1 MATAVHPPQV
11 RRNLSLEC
19 AGVCCLDAVPRDL
32 CACALPTRPSP
43 ALWLLRLS
51 SLKHSVG
58 RLPWGGL
65 ELGSVDLALA
75 AAPHTSLSRRC
86 AATAALGQAPP
97 PTTPSLCCGTLLL
110 SPSPA
115 APPRLLL
122 LSCGERPASPLSA
135 RRPALHPRA
144 LPVRRA
150 RLCALLGLGGGTPSA
165 YDSVSLAVALSA
177 PRPTRLSPPLS
188 CGERAAPSLSARRSP
203 PQRSRAAVFARC
215 LGVWRDTLLPTITS
229 YLSLAAGP
237 SPLSRDR

>member
-1 MATAVHPPQV
+1 MGGFSWRGVDASPPHPVLTTAAPRAPRRRVVSLAAPSTSPAARSHSRANASRASQVDRPRSSRRPTATQNKKSQRSIHDGDGRASSPGATKP
-11 RRNLSLEC
+11 SLEC

-51 SLKHSVG
+51 SLKLSVG

-65 ELGSVDLALA
+65 ELGSVGLALA
-75 AAPHTSLSRRC
+75 AAPDASLSRRC

-135 RRPALHPRA
+135 RRPSLHPARA
-144 LPVRRA
+144 
-150 RLCALLGLGGGTPSA
+150 
-165 YDSVSLAVALSA
+165 
-177 PRPTRLSPPLS
+177 
-188 CGERAAPSLSARRSP
+188 
-203 PQRSRAAVFARC
+203 SRAACA
-215 LGVWRDTLLPTITS
+215 
-229 YLSLAAGP
+229 SLCAAWA
-237 SPLSRDR
+237 